1 LPRTEDSI
9 FYQDYFQAPGVA
21 EAELEGN
28 VGSTVRMLL
37 YTASADVP
45 VPEIAPVNG
54 GAGMVSRQHGLL
66 ANMINPAS
74 LPAWISEAEADV
86 YIEQFSR
93 SGYRGGLNWY
103 RNISRNRELMAAF
116 DGLKVAVPALYV
128 VGDRDLVLAFQGMDS
143 VIADLPQR
151 VPLLQQTIVLPR
163 CGHWTQQERPEEV
176 NSAIIGF
183 LKSID

>member
-1 LPRTEDSI
+1 
-9 FYQDYFQAPGVA
+9 
-21 EAELEGN
+21 
-28 VGSTVRMLL
+28 LL
-37 YTASADVP
+37 YTASGDVP

-54 GAGMVSRQHGLL
+54 GAGMVSLQHGLL

-103 RNISRNRELMAAF
+103 RNISRNRELFAAF
-116 DGLKVAVPALYV
+116 DGLKVAVPALYI

-151 VPLLQQTIVLPR
+151 VPLLQQTIVLPG

-183 LKSID
+183 LKSIDEQVPQHAEPATTKNRINAGGGFHAERI